1 MITDPIIPIP
11 WILAIAVV
19 VLGEGAWH
27 QFRSARHLG
36 ATRNG
41 FLLATRLA
49 ALATIIHLLL
59 QPSRE
64 EQVPVP
70 AREKSVLFAIDT
82 SASMAEPHADGSV
95 RIDAARA
102 DLDAAGV
109 LHDHGGL
116 HRFYTFTDT
125 AAPATPD
132 AIRIAPADG
141 ETTRFDTSI
150 AALLRMA
157 GHPQPAALFVFSD
170 GHDFDLVPP
179 GDSARRARARDIP
192 IFTIPYGTLESA
204 RDVSVRIANYHPHTF
219 VRQRTR
225 LEAFVRSFGTPHET
239 LTIDLLC
246 DGQPVQRKTLETGTA
261 SFHTIDFDVT
271 HEDPGSYEYT
281 FRVAPVANE
290 RELSNNSATTYLN
303 VISERIR
310 ILEIEGKPFWDSTFL
325 RRSFARNDKFDIDSL
340 VAFTDRR
347 VRPIRSNPERNA
359 DDLNLPES
367 IDDLMPYKLVVL
379 GREVDRVIGLDGIR
393 AIETWVRDHGGILV
407 FARGRAWPE
416 NTGVAAQLEPIDWD
430 TDSARG
436 TRLEVTPLAGSVPAF
451 RLLREVAAVD
461 DFPEIISFPATSKPK
476 TLATTFSV
484 DDNQSPAIVYRRH
497 GGGQTMSLGVGNL
510 WRWVFNP
517 RAEYDNNAYDR
528 FWDQLALWLLA
539 NGGVAPLEGYNLRAD
554 TSNLPLGETIRL
566 SFSAHGIE
574 RPEPMPALAITRDG
588 EPVTTLNFAAVGDDA
603 TAAHAELTPNT
614 PGRYQAT
621 VELPDGESIKIQ
633 FIVFR
638 ENTETTET
646 AMDQGYLD
654 QLAKASGGRM
664 IDPSEI
670 ATLVAKFLRDSHE
683 QAPLTRRVP
692 LWNAPWTYMLIC
704 LLLALDWYSRRRWG
718 LT

>member
-1 MITDPIIPIP
+1 M
-11 WILAIAVV
+11 VV
-19 VLGEGAWH
+19 
-27 QFRSARHLG
+27 
-36 ATRNG
+36 
-41 FLLATRLA
+41 
-49 ALATIIHLLL
+49 LLL

-64 EQVPVP
+64 EEVPVP
-70 AREKSVLFAIDT
+70 AREKSVLFALDT
-82 SASMAEPHADGSV
+82 SASMAEPHRDGTT

-102 DLDAAGV
+102 DLEAAGV
-109 LHDHGGL
+109 LHDSGGL
-116 HRFYTFTDT
+116 HRFYTLGAT
-125 AAPATPD
+125 AAPSIPD
-132 AIRIAPADG
+132 ALRLMPADG
-141 ETTRFDTSI
+141 ADTRFDTSI
-150 AALLRMA
+150 AMLLRMA

-179 GDSARRARARDIP
+179 GDTARRARARDIP

-225 LEAFVRSFGTPHET
+225 LEAFVRSFGTPHQNLAIE
-239 LTIDLLC
+239 LLC
-246 DGQPVQRKTLETGTA
+246 DGQPVRRKTIDTGTA
-261 SFHTIDFDVT
+261 SFHTVDFEVS
-271 HEDPGSYEYT
+271 HEDPGSFEYT

-347 VRPIRSNPERNA
+347 VRPIRSNPERDA
-359 DDLNLPES
+359 DDLNPPKTV
-367 IDDLMPYKLVVL
+367 DDLMPYNLVVL
-379 GREVDRVIGLDGIR
+379 GREVERVIGLDGIR
-393 AIETWVRDHGGILV
+393 AIETWVRDHGGILI

-416 NTGVAAQLEPIDWD
+416 NAGVAAELEPIDWA

-436 TRLEVTPLAGSVPAF
+436 TRLEVTPQAGSVPAF
-451 RLLREVAAVD
+451 RLLREVAAAD
-461 DFPEIISFPATSKPK
+461 EFPEIISFPATGKPK

-484 DDNQSPAIVYRRH
+484 DDTQAPAMVYRRH

-528 FWDQLALWLLA
+528 FWDQLGLWLLA

-574 RPEPMPALAITRDG
+574 RPDPMPALVIHREG
-588 EPVTTLNFAAVGDDA
+588 EPVTTLNFTGEDAA
-603 TAAHAELTPNT
+603 TAAYAELTPNT

-621 VELPDGESIKIQ
+621 VELPDGGSIKTR

-638 ENTETTET
+638 ENSETTET

-654 QLAKASGGRM
+654 QLARASGGRM
-664 IDPSEI
+664 IDAPEI
-670 ATLVAKFLRDSHE
+670 ATLVSDLLRDSHE
-683 QAPLTRRVP
+683 QDPLTRRVP
-692 LWNAPWTYMLIC
+692 LWDQPWVFLLLC
-704 LLLALDWYSRRRWG
+704 FLLALDWYSRRRWG

>member
-1 MITDPIIPIP
+1 LIFDPVIPVP
-11 WILAIAVV
+11 WIIAIAAV
-19 VLGEGAWH
+19 VLGVGAWH

-36 ATRNG
+36 AGRNG
-41 FLLATRLA
+41 FLIVTRLA
-49 ALATIIHLLL
+49 ALAAIVFLLL

-64 EQVPVP
+64 EEVPVP
-70 AREKSVLFAIDT
+70 AREKSVLFAVDT
-82 SASMAEPHADGSV
+82 SASMAEPHRDGTS

-109 LHDHGGL
+109 LHENGGL
-116 HRFYTFTDT
+116 HRFYTLATT

-132 AIRIAPADG
+132 AVRLAPADG
-141 ETTRFDTSI
+141 ADTRFDTSI

-157 GHPQPAALFVFSD
+157 GQPQPAALFLFSD

-179 GDSARRARARDIP
+179 GDTARRARARDIP

-225 LEAFVRSFGTPHET
+225 LEIFVRSFGTPHET
-239 LTIDLLC
+239 LAIELLC
-246 DGQPVQRKTLETGTA
+246 DGQPVQRQTLETGVA
-261 SFHTIDFDVT
+261 SFHTAHFDVT
-271 HEDPGSYEYT
+271 HEEPGSFEYT
-281 FRVAPVANE
+281 FRIAPVAGE

-347 VRPIRSNPERNA
+347 VRPIRSNPERSE
-359 DDLNLPES
+359 DDLNPPKS
-367 IDDLMPYKLVVL
+367 VDDLLPYNLVVF
-379 GREVDRVIGLDGIR
+379 GRDVDRVIGIDGIR
-393 AIETWVRDHGGILV
+393 AVETWVRDHGGILV
-407 FARGRAWPE
+407 FSRGRAWSE
-416 NTGVAAQLEPIDWD
+416 SAGVAAELTPIDWD
-430 TDSARG
+430 TGSARG
-436 TRLEVTPLAGSVPAF
+436 TRLEVTPQAGSVPAF

-461 DFPEIISFPATSKPK
+461 EFPEIISFPATSEPK
-476 TLATTFSV
+476 LLATTFSV
-484 DDNQSPAIVYRRH
+484 DDSQAPAIVYRRH
-497 GGGQTMSLGVGNL
+497 GSGQTMSLGVGNL

-554 TSNLPLGETIRL
+554 TSNLPLGESIRL
-566 SFSAHGIE
+566 SFAAHGAE
-574 RPEPMPALAITRDG
+574 RPEPMPPLVITRDG
-588 EPVTTLNFAAVGDDA
+588 EPVTTLNFTLGDDA
-603 TAAHAELTPNT
+603 TSASAELTPNS

-621 VELPDGESIKIQ
+621 VALPDGKSVKTQ

-646 AMDQGYLD
+646 AMDAGYLD
-654 QLAKASGGRM
+654 QLARASGGRM
-664 IDPSEI
+664 IDASEI
-670 ATLVAKFLRDSHE
+670 GGLVADLLRDSHE
-683 QAPLTRRVP
+683 QDPLVRQVP
-692 LWNAPWTYMLIC
+692 LWDKPWVF
-704 LLLALDWYSRRRWG
+704 LLLCFCLALDWFYRRKWG
-718 LT
+718 LV